1 MPPAAVKICPPLTA
15 TDTPNAPYNSFMKRT
30 VFILAVLLAGIAAG
44 VLIQRFFPLGRL
56 LNPVKPGP
64 TVSLIDLRISSFL
77 STPAAP
83 PGGTVFVGDSHVEMG
98 RFHERWPTPA
108 VCRGVSGATVAQVRS
123 LVPEV
128 ARHRPATVVIQCG
141 TNDILAGTAPTDEYT
156 AIVRSLLDSTDARVV
171 VCEVPTLAAY
181 IPESERRNR
190 QIAAFNTYIRAL
202 AGPRVLVCHLAPT
215 DADRDDDGIHLSPSG
230 YAAWE
235 RALIAATPTR

>member
-1 MPPAAVKICPPLTA
+1 
-15 TDTPNAPYNSFMKRT
+15 MKRI

-64 TVSLIDLRISSFL
+64 TVSLLDLRIASFL

-83 PGGTVFVGDSHVEMG
+83 PGGTVFVGDSHVELG
-98 RFHERWPTPA
+98 RWHERWTSPA

-128 ARHRPATVVIQCG
+128 TRHRPATVVIQCG
-141 TNDILAGTAPTDEYT
+141 TNDRLADADPTAEYT
-156 AIVRSLLDSTDARVV
+156 ALVRSLLDTTDARLV
-171 VCEVPTLAAY
+171 VCEVPTFAAHVTDA
-181 IPESERRNR
+181 ERRNR
-190 QIAAFNTYIRAL
+190 QIVAFNTYIRTL
-202 AGPRVLVCHLAPT
+202 SGPRVSVCHLTPA
-215 DADRDDDGIHLSPSG
+215 DADRAADGIHLSPSG

-235 RALIAATPTR
+235 RALRP